1 MKRRLFLFFATIT
14 ILIFSGQRINAAT
27 LEVCPN
33 GEGCTYEYTGGG
45 AVNAIQTAID
55 AATDGDT
62 VYIHNGTYAS
72 PEIDMTSAHTGITVE
87 GQSLSGVVLDE
98 SYFRIGSAANG
109 AATNI
114 TVKNLTI
121 RDSYDINNGI
131 EIVISTG
138 VILRNLSI
146 TGSGGEGIKVLGNAT
161 VDIYN
166 VIVSDGNSTGLRLN
180 GSAAE
185 VDVYNCKFSSNTYQG
200 VLVED
205 MGILN
210 FVNNRVTGNG
220 TVGVQVNQGTTIDFT
235 NNNIYD
241 NGTYGMN
248 VSSVT
253 SLTNDYNNVY
263 SNTSG
268 EYTGSITA
276 GSNSVSVNPDINVSG
291 VLNCTSTLINAG
303 DPTITDVDTTCSDI
317 GMYGGPNSGFDSNGY
332 ICSASLFCHVT
343 ASSHVC
349 IECLIDSDCTG
360 AGETCNTNDNTCEV
374 LGTEDEP
381 NDEGDDVEDDTGDD
395 IEESPDLPA
404 TSMYSED
411 PVFYTILSLFLVITG
426 YVLYAQA
433 KYGKDTVEN

>member
-1 MKRRLFLFFATIT
+1 MKRLLPLFFATIT
-14 ILIFSGQRINAAT
+14 ILMFSTRRSVAAT
-27 LEVCPN
+27 LEVCPS
-33 GEGCTYEYTGGG
+33 GGGCTYEYSGGG

-55 AATDGDT
+55 AAGDGDT
-62 VYIHNGTYAS
+62 VYIDNGTYAS
-72 PEIDMTSAHTGITVE
+72 PEIDMTSAHIGITIE
-87 GQSLSGVVLDE
+87 GESVSGVILDE

-109 AATNI
+109 ASANI

-121 RDSYDINNGI
+121 RDSYNVNNGI

-138 VILRNLSI
+138 VVLRNLSI
-146 TGSGGEGIKVLGNAT
+146 TGSGGEGVKISGNAT

-166 VIVSDGNSTGLRLN
+166 VVFSGGSSTGLRLN

-185 VDVYNCKFSSNTYQG
+185 VDVYNCNFSTNTYQG

-210 FVNNRVTGNG
+210 FINNRVTANG
-220 TVGVQVNQGTTIDFT
+220 TVGVQVNQGITIDFT

-241 NGTYGMN
+241 NTTYGMN

-268 EYTGSITA
+268 DYTGDITA
-276 GSNSVSVNPDINVSG
+276 GSHSLSIDPDIAAG
-291 VLNCTSTLINAG
+291 GILNCTSLLIHAG
-303 DPTITDVDTTCSDI
+303 DPSILDVDTTCSDI
-317 GMYGGPNSGFDSNGY
+317 GLYGGPGSGFSSDNY

-349 IECLIDSDCTG
+349 IECLIDGDCTG
-360 AGETCNTNDNTCEV
+360 EGETCDTENNECEV
-374 LGTEDEP
+374 LGAEVDEDE
-381 NDEGDDVEDDTGDD
+381 DEEDEDEDED
-395 IEESPDLPA
+395 ESNLPA
-404 TSMYSED
+404 TSMYNED
-411 PVFYTILSLFLVITG
+411 PVFYTILSVFLIIIG
-426 YVLYAQA
+426 YLLYAQ
-433 KYGKDTVEN
+433 KRYGKYRAEN